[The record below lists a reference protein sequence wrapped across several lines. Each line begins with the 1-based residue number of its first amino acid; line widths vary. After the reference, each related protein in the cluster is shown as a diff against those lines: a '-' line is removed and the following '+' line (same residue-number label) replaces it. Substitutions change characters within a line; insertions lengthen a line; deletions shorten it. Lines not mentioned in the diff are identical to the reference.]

1 MKVDL
6 KTAYD
11 TMDWFLIKDML
22 IVLGFPHHFVKI
34 VFTCISTAS
43 FSLVVNGVPLLRLHA
58 KRGLRQED
66 PMSSLLF
73 VIGMEYLSKNL
84 KCASTDPLFKYHP
97 RCKTIKLN
105 HLCFAD
111 DLMLFS
117 KGDLSSI
124 QIIYKG
130 LDVFAR
136 SVC

>member
-58 KRGLRQED
+58 KGVLDKRTRC
-66 PMSSLLF
+66 LLY
-73 VIGMEYLSKNL
+73 YLLLGWNIS
-84 KCASTDPLFKYHP
+84 P
-97 RCKTIKLN
+97 RI
-105 HLCFAD
+105 
-111 DLMLFS
+111 
-117 KGDLSSI
+117 
-124 QIIYKG
+124 
-130 LDVFAR
+130 
-136 SVC
+136 